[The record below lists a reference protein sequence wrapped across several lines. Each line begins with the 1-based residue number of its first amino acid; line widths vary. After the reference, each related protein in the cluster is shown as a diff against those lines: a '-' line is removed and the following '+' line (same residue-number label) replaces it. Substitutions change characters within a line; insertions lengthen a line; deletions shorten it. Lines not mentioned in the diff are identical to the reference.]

1 MHDSRERVNLS
12 RIGPALAAGLDRL
25 LTRVTAG
32 LTPGDL
38 RDLARDDPPRQ
49 PNPRLRVHQESFW
62 FHIKPAYYHEA
73 ATRLT
78 HTFRLGL
85 LSTYLFV
92 VEIVT
97 GVLLMIFYA
106 PTPERAYGDILNI
119 ASRVPFGQL
128 IRDLHRL
135 AAEAMVIAVALHML
149 RTFLTGSY
157 KKPRQFTWVT
167 GVVLLLATLLLS
179 FSGYLLPYDQLAY
192 WAVTIGSSMA
202 DKIPPAGLGNVVK
215 LLLLGAPSV
224 GPATLLR
231 FYLLHVLFLPLIVIF
246 VFFIHYYKVVHFGIS
261 LPASEE
267 EIGQD
272 TARRAPAA
280 RRRAYLPDI
289 LTDEVAVLALATLA
303 LLALLAFQ
311 VYPGAPLEH
320 HANPL
325 KTPTH
330 TEAPWYFLWVQ
341 GLLKLGNATLMGVL
355 LPSALFLLLFLLP
368 YIDHNP
374 SRRAADRRLAVYLA
388 MLLSASLVVLTWM
401 GTPQYGVQLAPAEA
415 VAQRVLPEEGGGLVS
430 SLSWEDLQPGDWD
443 TRTYPLS
450 TASHQLRQAL
460 AQLAQ
465 WIDAE
470 HARAAAAGEEGLPA
484 GYAKLAI
491 EQWQPAMRKVTL
503 RVFWQAGDGQW
514 QALERVGFVARA
526 AAGAGHAGRQP

>member
-1 MHDSRERVNLS
+1 MQDSPRRLS
-12 RIGPALAAGLDRL
+12 LHTLGPTLAAGLDRL
-25 LTRVTAG
+25 TTRIMAG

-62 FHIKPAYYHEA
+62 LHIKPAYYHEA
-73 ATRLT
+73 ATRFT

-85 LSTYLFV
+85 LSTYLFM
-92 VEIVT
+92 VEIIT

-106 PTPERAYGDILNI
+106 PTPERAYGDVL
-119 ASRVPFGQL
+119 ALSSRVPFGQL
-128 IRDLHRL
+128 TRDLHRL
-135 AAEAMVIAVALHML
+135 AAEAMVIAVVLHML

-157 KKPRQFTWVT
+157 KKPRQFTWAT

-202 DKIPPAGLGNVVK
+202 DKIPPASLGNTIK

-231 FYLLHVLFLPLIVIF
+231 FYLLHVLFLPLVVLF
-246 VFFIHYYKVVHFGIS
+246 VFFIHYYKVVRVGIS

-272 TARRAPAA
+272 TARRIPVQ
-280 RRRAYLPDI
+280 RRRPYLPTI
-289 LTDEVAVLALATLA
+289 LVDEAAVLALATLA
-303 LLALLAFQ
+303 LLALLALDI
-311 VYPGAPLEH
+311 YPGAPLEH

-341 GLLKLGNATLMGVL
+341 GLLKLGDPTWMGVI
-355 LPSALFLLLFLLP
+355 LPTALAGLLLLLP
-368 YIDHNP
+368 YLDANP
-374 SRRAADRRLAVYLA
+374 SRRAADRRLAIYLG
-388 MLLSASLVVLTWM
+388 MLLSGSLVVLTWM
-401 GTPQYGVQLAPAEA
+401 GTAQYGVPLAPAEA
-415 VAQRVLPEEGGGLVS
+415 VAQRVLPEEGAGLVS
-430 SLSWEDLQPGDWD
+430 GLPWEALRPGDWD
-443 TRTYPLS
+443 SRTAAQS
-450 TASHQLRQAL
+450 TAPPELGAAL
-460 AQLAQ
+460 AQIGR
-465 WIDAE
+465 WIDQE
-470 HARAAAAGEEGLPA
+470 HVQANAAGGEGLPQ

-491 EQWQPAMRKVTL
+491 EQWQPATRKVTL
-503 RVFWQAGDGQW
+503 RVFWLAQDGQW
-514 QALERVGFVARA
+514 QTLERAGFVAQD
-526 AAGAGHAGRQP
+526 AAGESRP

>member
-1 MHDSRERVNLS
+1 MHDCPQQTPLQ
-12 RIGPALAAGLDRL
+12 RISPAVSAASDRL
-25 LTRVTAG
+25 VTRLTAG

-49 PNPRLRVHQESFW
+49 PNPRLRMHQESFW
-62 FHIKPAYYHEA
+62 LNIKPAYYHAA
-73 ATRLT
+73 ATKFT

-85 LSTYLFV
+85 LSTYLFG

-97 GVLLMIFYA
+97 GVLLMVFYA
-106 PTPERAYGDILNI
+106 PTPERAYGDVLWLT
-119 ASRVPFGQL
+119 SRVPFGQL
-128 IRDLHRL
+128 TRDMHRL
-135 AAEAMVIAVALHML
+135 AAEAMVIVVVLHML

-157 KKPRQFTWVT
+157 KKPRQFTWLT

-202 DKIPPAGLGNVVK
+202 DKIPPASLGATVK

-231 FYLLHVLFLPLIVIF
+231 FYLLHVLFLPLALTF

-261 LPASEE
+261 LPSSEE

-272 TARRAPAA
+272 TARRVPAQ
-280 RRRAYLPDI
+280 RRRAYLPDV
-289 LTDEVAVLALATLA
+289 LSDEIAFLGLVTLV
-303 LLALLAFQ
+303 LLALLVFQ

-341 GLLKLGNATLMGVL
+341 GLLKLGDATLMGVL

-368 YIDHNP
+368 YIDLNP
-374 SRRAADRRLAVYLA
+374 SRRAADRRVAIYLV
-388 MLLSASLVVLTWM
+388 MLLSATLVVLTWM
-401 GTPQYGVQLAPAEA
+401 GTAQYGVPLAPAEA
-415 VAQRVLPEEGGGLVS
+415 VAQRVLPEEGAGLVGN
-430 SLSWEDLQPGDWD
+430 LSWEALQPGDWD
-443 TRTYPLS
+443 TRTYRLS
-450 TASHQLRQAL
+450 TANPELRQAL

-465 WIDAE
+465 WIAVEHDA
-470 HARAAAAGEEGLPA
+470 ASAAGGEGLPA
-484 GYAKLAI
+484 GYAKLAV
-491 EQWQPAMRKVTL
+491 EQWQPATRKVTL
-503 RVFWQAGDGQW
+503 RVFWQAENGQW
-514 QALERVGFVARA
+514 RVLERAGFVAQA
-526 AAGAGHAGRQP
+526 AAGRG